1 MFATHPEDTV
11 SNVSD
16 LFDLFERRWTVSD
29 PALFRGEP
37 ARFPNSLCPSA
48 FRNSEPRDE
57 LKTYASAFTGYKE
70 SNDRDYMFDRLFPN
84 AGAHSLS
91 AIALLQHYGTPT
103 RLLDVSFNPLVA
115 LFFATATHN
124 EDDGFVFAH
133 FGNHLDIAR
142 ATSERSLA
150 TLLQTEHFGDYRPG
164 QDTLLLYRPEWHNTR
179 SAAQAGAFLFTKG
192 FVQYLWGGAVF
203 RVPAD
208 RKPAIQKQLARFAI
222 TEGHLFPK

>member
-37 ARFPNSLCPSA
+37 ARFTNNLCPSA
-48 FRNSEPRDE
+48 FRTGEPTDE
-57 LKTYASAFTGYKE
+57 FETYSAAFAMYKQ

-84 AGAHSLS
+84 TPPDSLAS
-91 AIALLQHYGTPT
+91 IALLQHYGTST

-115 LFFATATHN
+115 LYFATVSHEA
-124 EDDGFVFAH
+124 EDGFVFAH
-133 FGNHLDIAR
+133 FGNYLDVAR

-150 TLLQTEHFGDYRPG
+150 SLLRTERYGDYRPR

-179 SAAQAGAFLFTKG
+179 SAAQTGAFLFTKG
-192 FVQYLWGGAVF
+192 FVQYIWGGAVF

-222 TEGHLFPK
+222 TQDHLFPE